1 MRREKIPRRM
11 AGLIA
16 CGERK
21 SRQSAA
27 KVSQIQGI
35 QHICSRPGLFWNGAG
50 RPVKPTGSHTV
61 VPPTSDWAKGKMAE
75 DTLTT
80 SGIGRHGATRL
91 PSVDVD
97 SFNIELKDD
106 DGFLGDR
113 ASKGAFRKILDT
125 LRKPLKKNGE
135 DPLGSKSAEAIGKSG
150 LDEALVGDDIGAAA
164 LVHGAIEEFAQ
175 ELAYVTRRFLK
186 TKGWADTERIVVG
199 GGFRESRVG
208 ELAIARTDIILKAED
223 FKVEMVPIR
232 FDPDDAGLIG
242 CLHLAPSWIFEA
254 HDSILAV
261 DIGGTNI
268 RCGVV
273 ETRWKKAPDLSKA
286 SVWKSELWR
295 HADDEP
301 TREGTVKRLVKM
313 LKELIAAADTEGLKL
328 APFIG
333 IACPGVINEDGSIEK
348 GAQNLPGNWESSK
361 FNLPTSLVEAI
372 PEIGDHDTAVL
383 MHNDGVA
390 QGLSEVPFMQDVE
403 RWGVLTIGTG
413 LGNARFTNRRK
424 DKGKSGNDDKDK
436 DEKKDKKSKD

>member
-1 MRREKIPRRM
+1 LGDPSQGKVALKQAKSEGFDAFQPVLP
-11 AGLIA
+11 AGFD
-16 CGERK
+16 
-21 SRQSAA
+21 
-27 KVSQIQGI
+27 
-35 QHICSRPGLFWNGAG
+35 PPAG
-50 RPVKPTGSHTV
+50 GGTVPMKPTGSPLV
-61 VPPTSDWAKGKMAE
+61 VPHSGIRRGKMAE

-80 SGIGRHGATRL
+80 AGIGRHGATRL

-125 LRKPLKKNGE
+125 LRKPLKKNGD
-135 DPLGSKSAEAIGKSG
+135 DPLGDKSAEEIGKST
-150 LDEALVGDDIGAAA
+150 LDQVLVGDDVGAAA
-164 LVHGAIEEFAQ
+164 LVHSAIEEFAR
-175 ELAYVTRRFLK
+175 ELAYVTSRFLK
-186 TKGWADTERIVVG
+186 TRAWADTERIVVG
-199 GGFRESRVG
+199 GGFRQSRVG
-208 ELAIARTDIILKAED
+208 ELAIARTDILLKAEGLQVD
-223 FKVEMVPIR
+223 LVPIR
-232 FDPDDAGLIG
+232 FHPDEAGLIG

-261 DIGGTNI
+261 DIGGSNI

-301 TREGTVKRLVKM
+301 TREGAVKRLVKM
-313 LKELIAAADTEGLKL
+313 LKGLIAAADAEGLKL

-361 FNLPTSLVEAI
+361 FNLPASLVEAI
-372 PEIGDHDTAVL
+372 PAIGDHDTAVL

-403 RWGVLTIGTG
+403 HWGVLTIGTG

-424 DKGKSGNDDKDK
+424 EKDK
-436 DEKKDKKSKD
+436 DRDDKKEKDEKDDKKEKKSKD

>member
-1 MRREKIPRRM
+1 M
-11 AGLIA
+11 ADDVITTTGIA
-16 CGERK
+16 
-21 SRQSAA
+21 
-27 KVSQIQGI
+27 
-35 QHICSRPGLFWNGAG
+35 
-50 RPVKPTGSHTV
+50 
-61 VPPTSDWAKGKMAE
+61 
-75 DTLTT
+75 
-80 SGIGRHGATRL
+80 RHGATRL

-97 SFNIELKDD
+97 SFNIELKDE

-113 ASKGAFRKILDT
+113 ASKGAFRKILDC
-125 LRKPLKKNGE
+125 LRKPLKKNGD
-135 DPLGSKSAEAIGKSG
+135 DPLGSKPAEAITKST
-150 LDEALVGDDIGAAA
+150 LDEVLVGDDVGAAA

-175 ELAYVTRRFLK
+175 ELAHVTQRFLK
-186 TKGWADTERIVVG
+186 TKAWADTERIVVG

-223 FKVEMVPIR
+223 FKVDLVPIR
-232 FDPDDAGLIG
+232 YHPDDAGLIG

-286 SVWKSELWR
+286 SVWKSDLWR

-301 TREGTVKRLVKM
+301 TREGAVKRLVKM
-313 LKELIAAADTEGLKL
+313 LKGLITAAEAEGLKL

-333 IACPGVINEDGSIEK
+333 IACPGVINDDGSIEK

-361 FNLPTSLVEAI
+361 FNLPASLVEAI

-424 DKGKSGNDDKDK
+424 EKDKDK